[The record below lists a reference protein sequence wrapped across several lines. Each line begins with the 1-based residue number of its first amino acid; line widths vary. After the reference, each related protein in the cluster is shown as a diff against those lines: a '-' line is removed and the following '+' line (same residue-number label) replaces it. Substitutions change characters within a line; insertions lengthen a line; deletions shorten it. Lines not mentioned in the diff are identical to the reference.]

1 MPQTVVI
8 TTRIESR
15 LKEDVNAIFKAMG
28 LTTTEAI
35 TLFFKMVKKNNGL
48 PFDTEIPNAET
59 LQAIEEIEQGK
70 DLVICKDADD
80 LFKKLD
86 I

>member
-1 MPQTVVI
+1 MHRTAVI
-8 TTRIESR
+8 TTKIEPR
-15 LKEDVNAIFKAMG
+15 LKEDVNAIFKRIG
-28 LTTTEAI
+28 LSTSDAI
-35 TLFFKMVKKNNGL
+35 TLFFKMVRKNNGL
-48 PFDTEIPNAET
+48 PFEAEIPNDET

-80 LFKKLD
+80 LSRRLG